1 VRKVLTL
8 LKWVVALLGL
18 VVLVLVVVLA
28 IVDFGRFKPELEQA
42 VTEATGREFRIDG
55 GLKIRLL
62 PSIRVAADDVSM
74 ANADWG
80 SEPQMVDIGHFSAE
94 VSPWSLFSGPP
105 VIKELIVRDVD
116 VLLEARDDGTAN
128 WAMGEPAPTE
138 PPPGDGDESE
148 SASLEMPVD
157 IRFAD
162 ISNVTVKYRPA
173 ATAETAETED
183 TEVTIDSLDVTVNE
197 AGQHVIDGKG
207 QWMEWPLSLA
217 ALAGN
222 RKVELDAAA
231 GELAIHSTVDYPA
244 DTVDVTAVF
253 TTLDKIGQLV
263 EVEGLPV
270 GELSLSGK
278 VGVRGDTIRLS
289 NVVAGLGSTELAI
302 DGEVG
307 GDGSAQLAIT
317 AAGPSLS
324 ELDPGLP
331 ELPFDLSTNL
341 VVAGQSATF
350 DPFELNFGD
359 SDLRGSARLE
369 AGETTRVE
377 LRATSA
383 LIDLTPFESSEPEAE
398 EDGEAAEAE
407 DPPEPAAA
415 EQAAGT
421 DSRYVFTE
429 EPLPLDQLRSLKAD
443 IEVSVDRL
451 KTAAVNL
458 QDLAIVLT
466 AEDGRIDFDNSFR
479 GSAGGEAK
487 NRVGLIAGADTAELT
502 VKAGGRGI
510 KLGLMSGP
518 DLPEA
523 QRPSTN
529 LDIDI
534 RSRGATARALAAST
548 NGRVV
553 LTQGAGRVAN
563 DVMSRVSGDV
573 IAQLFEALNPL
584 AKTEKFVNWE
594 CSAVA
599 LDFTD
604 GVGEMTAFLLQSEKL
619 MIVAGGGV
627 DLNTEKLNFEFNT
640 KPRDGVGL
648 SADMFVTPFV
658 KLSGTLA
665 SPGVGLNAKGAL
677 LSGGAAVMTG
687 GLSFLYQG
695 LMDRATAQGDRCPE
709 VLEQVG
715 MPEVAGSD

>member
-1 VRKVLTL
+1 MIKLIKAL
-8 LKWVVALLGL
+8 AGLLGL
-18 VVLVLVVVLA
+18 LVLALLLLLA
-28 IVDFGRFKPELEQA
+28 IVDFGRFKPQLEQA

-80 SEPQMVDIGHFSAE
+80 SEPQMVDIGHFSAK

-128 WAMGEPAPTE
+128 WAMGEPAATE
-138 PPPGDGDESE
+138 PPPEDGDESE

-173 ATAETAETED
+173 ATGETEETED
-183 TEVTIDSLDVTVNE
+183 TEVTIDSLGVTVNE

-222 RKVELDAAA
+222 RKVELDATA

-244 DTVDVTAVF
+244 DTADVTAVF

-289 NVVAGLGSTELAI
+289 NVVAALGSAELAI
-302 DGEVG
+302 DGQVG

-324 ELDPGLP
+324 EFDPGLP
-331 ELPFDLSTNL
+331 EMPFDLSTNL
-341 VVAGQSATF
+341 VVAGQSATL
-350 DPFELNFGD
+350 DPFELSFGD

-377 LRATSA
+377 LSATSA
-383 LIDLTPFESSEPEAE
+383 LIDLTPFESSEPE
-398 EDGEAAEAE
+398 DGEVAEPE
-407 DPPEPAAA
+407 DPPEPAAG
-415 EQAAGT
+415 EQAAGA
-421 DSRYVFTE
+421 DSKYVFTE

-451 KTAAVNL
+451 KTAAVSL

-479 GSAGGEAK
+479 GSAGGEVK

-502 VKAGGRGI
+502 VKAGGQGI

-534 RSRGATARALAAST
+534 TSRGASARALAAST
-548 NGRVV
+548 TGKVV

-715 MPEVAGSD
+715 MPEVSGSD